1 MGSFRVNGNSSTTP
15 LTAGSTFTG
24 TADLNDSS
32 SVLVFVYTDQDG
44 TLYAEFS
51 TDGTNWDESDE
62 YKFRVGDVHPP
73 HIFEKGA
80 RYFRVRFTNTS
91 SSDQTYFRLSTS
103 YGSFNHHP
111 VALNVVLDEAEDS
124 IAVRPTSYYAEVA
137 MGKRQGRSVQNKFGY
152 NNDVD
157 SAAEEIIAAFGGSFD
172 PTSDIITTAQTF
184 TIAYNSGTDGS
195 GTTGATSLLITY
207 LDEDFNLQ
215 DGIHVL
221 GSSGSDTTSFTGL
234 GINRA
239 LVLSSGSNGYN
250 NNDITITATT
260 DGTNQASI
268 PAEGSVTEQLIYH
281 TPINHTLLTDWARFI
296 VRKLSGGSAPRVTVR
311 GYSWS
316 RVTQTRYLIY
326 EEGLDTSVQNTI
338 NLTPSQ
344 KFPIGGREV
353 IYFTCETNT
362 NNTAVSG
369 RFSGVLERVS

>member
-1 MGSFRVNGNSSTTP
+1 MGSFRVNANSSTTP

-24 TADLNDSS
+24 TADLNDSPA
-32 SVLVFVYTDQDG
+32 VLIWANTDQDG

-51 TDGTNWDESDE
+51 TDGTNWDTSLSFNYQTD
-62 YKFRVGDVHPP
+62 RINPP
-73 HIFEKGA
+73 HVLTKGY
-80 RYFRVRFTNTS
+80 RYYRTRFTNTS
-91 SSDQTYFRLSTS
+91 SSDQTYLRLVTTYGNFNQLTS
-103 YGSFNHHP
+103 PINGTVAESFDAVN
-111 VALNVVLDEAEDS
+111 
-124 IAVRPTSYYAEVA
+124 VRPTSYYAEVA

-221 GSSGSDTTSFTGL
+221 GSSGSDTTSFSGL

-239 LVLSSGSNGYN
+239 LVLSSGANGYN
-250 NNDITITATT
+250 TNDITITATT
-260 DGTNQASI
+260 DGTTQASI
-268 PAEGSVTEQLIYH
+268 PALGSVTEQLIFH
-281 TPINHTLLTDWARFI
+281 TPVNHTLLTDWARFI
-296 VRKLSGGSAPRVTVR
+296 VRKLSGGSAPRVTIR

-316 RVTQTRYLIY
+316 RVTETRYLIY

-362 NNTAVSG
+362 NNTACSG